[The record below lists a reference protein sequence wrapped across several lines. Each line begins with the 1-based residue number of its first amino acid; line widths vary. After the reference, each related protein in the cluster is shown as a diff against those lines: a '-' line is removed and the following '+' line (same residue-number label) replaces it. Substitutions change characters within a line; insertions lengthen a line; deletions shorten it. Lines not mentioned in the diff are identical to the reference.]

1 MTTTRVVS
9 IPDKSFGPA
18 NITTQNLVPAGVA
31 TPGSAV
37 AISPDGRS
45 GLTIQ
50 VTGTYTGALS
60 LQGTIDG
67 IHWVTVGG
75 TPFVSLATGAAL
87 VAIGSGGQGIFQC
100 DCAGFRDVRVTA
112 LAAVT
117 GTAIIT
123 LRATND
129 PVTLAITRALPA
141 VVLAASSAVIGSVN
155 ATQVPSATAG
165 GYTSRSC
172 VVSAASTNATLLKNS
187 GGTVGRIVAT
197 NTSAA
202 IKYIALFSKATAPV
216 TGTDTPIFKFG
227 IPPGQTL
234 QITSDAG
241 MRIAT
246 GIGFAITG
254 GAPLLDNTP
263 VAANDVILNIEF
275 V

>member
-67 IHWVTVGG
+67 INWVTVGG
-75 TPFVSLATGAAL
+75 TPFVSLATGAAIA
-87 VAIGSGGQGIFQC
+87 AISGGQGIFQC

-117 GTAIIT
+117 GTATVT

-129 PVTLAITRALPA
+129 PVTLTITRALPA

-165 GYTSRSC
+165 GYASRSC

-254 GAPLLDNTP
+254 GAALLDNTA
-263 VAANDVILNIEF
+263 VAAGDVILNIEYI
-275 V
+275 